1 MPSRSNSW
9 RFHEVSH
16 GLVPLQ
22 LAYPQAAMFA
32 GLLVFT
38 IALLD
43 ELITVAL
50 HGRPSFAATEE
61 AVTLGKEG

>member
-1 MPSRSNSW
+1 M
-9 RFHEVSH
+9 SH

-32 GLLVFT
+32 GLLVFN

-43 ELITVAL
+43 ELLTVATR
-50 HGRPSFAATEE
+50 GRPSFAATED